1 MNFRDGLKF
10 FQENLRQ
17 SNSVGAVWP
26 SSPALSATMAE
37 PIFRER
43 AGASEGEDKPLR
55 ILEVGAG
62 LGPVSELLIPQL
74 RPGDTY
80 DIVELNPTFCEHL
93 RVRFAGT
100 PARIHEMSILDWQEE
115 PYDRVVSGLPLANF
129 PADVV
134 AQIYRTF
141 FRLMKPDAFFVMFE
155 YLVIRQALAVA
166 TLGEERKRVRRILDI
181 EHALLPLQREQIDIY
196 LNVPPARVRVRGR
209 PEHPDSFRL

>member
-37 PIFRER
+37 PIFRDR
-43 AGASEGEDKPLR
+43 AGVSEGEDKPLR

-100 PARIHEMSILDWQEE
+100 RARIHEMSILDWQEE

-181 EHALLPLQREQIDIY
+181 ERALLPLQREQIDIY